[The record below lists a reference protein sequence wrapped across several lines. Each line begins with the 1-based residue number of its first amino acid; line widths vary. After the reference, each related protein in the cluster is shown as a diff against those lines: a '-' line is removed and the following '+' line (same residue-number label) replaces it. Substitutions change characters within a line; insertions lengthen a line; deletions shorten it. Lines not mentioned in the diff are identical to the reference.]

1 MKTISYYIS
10 MAVILAAAVFTG
22 CTDDDVQSLSLRSG
36 ELSIYDFAP
45 NTGKGGVQLLING
58 EQFPLD
64 VAAISVSINE
74 VELSILRSNEEQL
87 LVVVPDN
94 EAIGTAPIVI
104 KANGN
109 TTQSSGNFTFQK
121 TAITGF
127 SPAYG
132 KAGTKVRIY
141 VENLPVE
148 IKNPSA
154 TYNGISADCAFEEGC
169 FLVTI
174 PETDLGSSPIII
186 SFNGRTLATG
196 DFEYKELL
204 FERTVTTL
212 PGSSV
217 FNIMCADWE
226 YRRGGIAVD
235 DDGNVYLTD
244 IGNLRVRK
252 ITPDGIV
259 SEVAGTGTESTVD
272 WGINWR
278 YDNGGTGSYNA
289 VVRPTDLKVDSRG
302 NMYICDDWTG
312 ATVCFEPDGKALYL
326 GYQAAISLAIDEAN
340 NRLYSMKSNGEI
352 YLKDLNDYGGDP
364 VSAGTLIISGNGS
377 CGGMDVDKRTGDLY
391 ITNISSNQVIK
402 YVKDS
407 WNTPIVIAGNG
418 RSGYIDGP
426 FNEAAFT
433 SPWGIAVAADGNI
446 LVAGNGTAEASL
458 ASVDQSIRYIDQQ
471 TGVVTTFAGSGISGN
486 TDSSFEVL
494 SYAGINS
501 TIESLPAAFGAASSV
516 CVDKNGTV
524 YVLDRRNNCVKK
536 ITTVEK

>member
-10 MAVILAAAVFTG
+10 MAVILAAAIFTG
-22 CTDDDVQSLSLRSG
+22 CTDDDVHSLSPRSG

-64 VAAISVSINE
+64 AAAVSVSINE

-104 KANGN
+104 KANGK
-109 TTQSSGNFTFQK
+109 TTQSSVNFTFQK

-141 VENLPVE
+141 VENLPLE

-154 TYNGISADCAFEEGC
+154 TYNGIAADCTFEEGY

-252 ITPDGIV
+252 ITPDGTV
-259 SEVAGTGTESTVD
+259 SEVAGTGTENTVD

-289 VVRPTDLKVDSRG
+289 VVRPTDLKVDSKG

-364 VSAGTLIISGNGS
+364 ASTGTLIISGNGS

-402 YVKDS
+402 YVKDN
-407 WNTPIVIAGNG
+407 WTTPIVIAGSG

-446 LVAGNGTAEASL
+446 LVAGNGTAEASA
-458 ASVDQSIRYIDQQ
+458 ASADQSIRYIDQQ
-471 TGVVTTFAGSGISGN
+471 TGMVTTFAGSGISGN